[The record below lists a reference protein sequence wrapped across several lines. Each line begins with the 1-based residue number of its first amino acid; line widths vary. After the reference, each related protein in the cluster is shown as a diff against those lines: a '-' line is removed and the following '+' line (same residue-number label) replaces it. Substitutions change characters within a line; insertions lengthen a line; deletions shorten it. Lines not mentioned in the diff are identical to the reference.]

1 MNVVRTELPEVF
13 LLEPK
18 VFEDPRGYTYES
30 YNRRTLREVA
40 GVDVEF
46 VQDNRSRSVKNTIR
60 GVHYQLGTP
69 QAKLVSVLSGRIF
82 DVAVDLRRSS
92 ANFGKWTAFELSGDN
107 RRIAW
112 IPPGFGHVF
121 LALSDSVEV
130 SYKMSEYWTPK
141 LERIIRWDDP
151 DLAIRWPLSGERP
164 VLSKRDAEAPGLR
177 QAEVFP

>member
-1 MNVVRTELPEVF
+1 MKLTRSELPEVV

-40 GVDVEF
+40 GIDVDF

-60 GVHYQLGTP
+60 GLHYQMGSP
-69 QAKLVSVLSGRIF
+69 QAKLVSVVSGRVF

-92 ANFGKWTAFELSGDN
+92 PNFGKWTAFELSGEN
-107 RRIAW
+107 RRLAW
-112 IPPGFGHVF
+112 IPPGFAHAF
-121 LALSDSVEV
+121 LALSDNVEV
-130 SYKMSEYWTPK
+130 FYKMSEYWAPS

-151 DLAIRWPLSGERP
+151 DLAIRWPLEGKP
-164 VLSKRDAEAPGLR
+164 VLSKRDAEALSFR
-177 QAEVFP
+177 DAEVFA

>member
-92 ANFGKWTAFELSGDN
+92 ANFGNWTAFELSGDN

-121 LALSDSVEV
+121 LALSDTAEV

-177 QAEVFP
+177 RAEVFP

>member
-1 MNVVRTELPEVF
+1 MNVVRTALPEVF

-18 VFEDPRGYTYES
+18 VFEDARGYTYES

-60 GVHYQLGTP
+60 GVHYQLGAP

-92 ANFGKWTAFELSGDN
+92 PNFGKWTAFELSGEN
-107 RRIAW
+107 RRLAW
-112 IPPGFGHVF
+112 IPAGFGHVF
-121 LALSDSVEV
+121 LALSDTVEV
-130 SYKMSEYWTPK
+130 FYKMSEYWTPK

-151 DLAIRWPLSGERP
+151 DLAIRWPIPGNR
-164 VLSKRDAEAPGLR
+164 VLSKRDAEAPSLR
-177 QAEVFP
+177 DAEVFP

>member
-1 MNVVRTELPEVF
+1 MNVVRTELPEVL

-30 YNRRTLREVA
+30 YNRRTLRDTA
-40 GVDVEF
+40 GIDVEF

-60 GVHYQLGTP
+60 GVHYQLGPP
-69 QAKLVSVLSGRIF
+69 QGKLVSVLSGRLF

-92 ANFGKWTAFELSGDN
+92 ANFGKWTSFELSGEN
-107 RRIAW
+107 RRVAW

-121 LALSDSVEV
+121 LALSDAVEV

-141 LERIIRWDDP
+141 LERIIRWNDP
-151 DLAIRWPLSGERP
+151 DLGIGWPLDGKP

-177 QAEVFP
+177 GAEVFP

>member
-18 VFEDPRGYTYES
+18 VFEDARGHAFES
-30 YNRRTLREVA
+30 YNRRTLRDVA

-60 GVHYQLGTP
+60 GVHYQIGAP

-92 ANFGKWTAFELSGDN
+92 PNFGKWTAFELSGEN
-107 RRIAW
+107 RRLAW
-112 IPPGFGHVF
+112 IPAGFGHAF
-121 LALSDSVEV
+121 LALSDHADVF
-130 SYKMSEYWTPK
+130 YKMGEYWAPK
-141 LERIIRWDDP
+141 LERIIRWDDA
-151 DLAIRWPLSGERP
+151 DLAIRWPLAGQP
-164 VLSKRDAEAPGLR
+164 VLSKRDAEAPAFRG
-177 QAEVFP
+177 AEVFP

>member
-1 MNVVRTELPEVF
+1 MKLTRTELPEVV

-40 GVDVEF
+40 GIDVDF

-60 GVHYQLGTP
+60 GLHYQLGSP
-69 QAKLVSVLSGRIF
+69 QAKLVSVVSGRVF

-92 ANFGKWTAFELSGDN
+92 PNFGKWTAFDLSGEN
-107 RRIAW
+107 RRLAW
-112 IPPGFGHVF
+112 IPPGFAHAF
-121 LALSDSVEV
+121 LALSDDVEV
-130 SYKMSEYWTPK
+130 FYKMSEYWTPS

-151 DLAIRWPLSGERP
+151 DLAIRWPLEGRP
-164 VLSKRDAEAPGLR
+164 VLSKRDAEAVSFR
-177 QAEVFP
+177 DAEVFA

>member
-18 VFEDPRGYTYES
+18 VFEDARGYTYES
-30 YNRRTLREVA
+30 YNRRTLREAA
-40 GVDVEF
+40 GIDVEF

-60 GVHYQLGTP
+60 GLHYQMGPP

-92 ANFGKWTAFELSGDN
+92 PTFGKWTAFELSGEN
-107 RRIAW
+107 RRLAW
-112 IPPGFGHVF
+112 IPPGFGHAF
-121 LALSDSVEV
+121 LALSDHAEV
-130 SYKMSEYWTPK
+130 FYKMSEYWAPS

-151 DLAIRWPLSGERP
+151 DLAIRWPLAGKP
-164 VLSKRDAEAPGLR
+164 VLSKRDAEAASLR
-177 QAEVFP
+177 EAEVYP